1 MGCLSATLLLTL
13 KLSCHRNEHQT
24 TMSNS
29 TSSYTRYTPLLGTL
43 CTQVGFLEVST
54 VTVRRAAL
62 SCSLRE
68 VPARVEA
75 LFSTHAFEY
84 GLLHRGF
91 VATLPKASLVGG
103 GRPEPGF
110 TLQLRCFSLSP
121 ERSNSRQYSAC
132 QIHQEPAANRIVPC
146 LIRSWMCSVWK
157 TQRYHGTSTYRSI
170 PIV

>member
-1 MGCLSATLLLTL
+1 
-13 KLSCHRNEHQT
+13 
-24 TMSNS
+24 MSNS

-68 VPARVEA
+68 VPARAEA

-84 GLLHRGF
+84 GLLRRGF

-103 GRPEPGF
+103 GRRYNYVQVSANL
-110 TLQLRCFSLSP
+110 TIVDRTSICRLQLPLPLQQVFSRYSRC
-121 ERSNSRQYSAC
+121 
-132 QIHQEPAANRIVPC
+132 
-146 LIRSWMCSVWK
+146 
-157 TQRYHGTSTYRSI
+157 
-170 PIV
+170 

>member
-1 MGCLSATLLLTL
+1 MSPCLSSPMPHYLAWTSPGNKSVQSPFRTVLGRRREHVTT
-13 KLSCHRNEHQT
+13 SCC
-24 TMSNS
+24 NS
-29 TSSYTRYTPLLGTL
+29 A
-43 CTQVGFLEVST
+43 TQVGFLEVST

-103 GRPEPGF
+103 GRRYNYVQVSANL
-110 TLQLRCFSLSP
+110 TIVDRTSICRLQLPLPLQQVFSRYSRC
-121 ERSNSRQYSAC
+121 
-132 QIHQEPAANRIVPC
+132 
-146 LIRSWMCSVWK
+146 
-157 TQRYHGTSTYRSI
+157 
-170 PIV
+170 